1 VSECVYA
8 GNYLCRLKAE
18 RRISDF
24 GKDHYRHTER
34 KVTVSLTVFGDTSIC
49 LGMADLAKHTKKV
62 ISLLTWETLS
72 GESGRDC
79 MGLCV
84 I

>member
-1 VSECVYA
+1 MLATISAVSRQRDVSQISVRIIIDT
-8 GNYLCRLKAE
+8 LSE
-18 RRISDF
+18 R
-24 GKDHYRHTER
+24 
-34 KVTVSLTVFGDTSIC
+34 VVSLTVFGDTSIC

-62 ISLLTWETLS
+62 ISLSTGNREQ
-72 GESGRDC
+72 SGRDC